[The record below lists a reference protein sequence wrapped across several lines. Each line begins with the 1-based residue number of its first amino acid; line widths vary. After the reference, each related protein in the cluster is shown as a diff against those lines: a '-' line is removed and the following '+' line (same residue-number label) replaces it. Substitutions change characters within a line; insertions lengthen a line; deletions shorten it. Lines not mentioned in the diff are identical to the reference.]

1 MLSVRTKNILE
12 KQKAKANGCEGRN
25 WKNGE
30 IEGII
35 MLIISMPIVLG
46 FVAVAGAMIGGAF
59 ILVLDAELI
68 RRRRKREKNRRQWS
82 LDRQVREKS
91 DSALR

>member
-1 MLSVRTKNILE
+1 
-12 KQKAKANGCEGRN
+12 
-25 WKNGE
+25 
-30 IEGII
+30 

-68 RRRRKREKNRRQWS
+68 RRKRKREKNRRQWS